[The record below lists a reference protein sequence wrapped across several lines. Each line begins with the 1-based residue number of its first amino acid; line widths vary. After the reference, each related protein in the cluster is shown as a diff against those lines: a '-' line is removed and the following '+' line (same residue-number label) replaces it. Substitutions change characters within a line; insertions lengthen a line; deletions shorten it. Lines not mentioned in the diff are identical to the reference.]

1 MYLKCSVTFQQ
12 NTCILTFCMYFT
24 RRDLFQTS
32 PRYILDTHKIHHY
45 TCILLASYASH
56 WIHIRYIRIHLSW
69 NLHRDTSRL
78 QNYDKRHVYVRN
90 TFRIHDGIHVSQM
103 HAERHV
109 SEMQDTCGIH
119 VGYMYPER
127 QSRYMLD
134 TSTGIHAR
142 CMMRYMYMY
151 LKCIHM
157 TDR

>member
-1 MYLKCSVTFQQ
+1 MVPIRFGGVLYDTYPIVSWCIMRVVSCRIHVSWVYLDVSQMYLKCSVTFQQ

-45 TCILLASYASH
+45 TCILLASYAPH
-56 WIHIRYIRIHLSW
+56 WIHIRYIRIRLSW

-109 SEMQDTCGIH
+109 SETYLRLVWDT
-119 VGYMYPER
+119 
-127 QSRYMLD
+127 
-134 TSTGIHAR
+134 
-142 CMMRYMYMY
+142 
-151 LKCIHM
+151 
-157 TDR
+157 